1 MEKTYMHTGIPVA
14 EKMDGMTYMEGLKVW
29 ICNNDEYKIEYL
41 YWERNTPAAWRM
53 IAETHVAYKV
63 ADVDAAVKEAI
74 AASPDPAAAQVMYF
88 MGLAFVTIFFNV
100 IPVFSAGPFRAGM
113 TYVIRGFVR
122 REPVFV
128 WHDYITK
135 TRSNLKLGIQA
146 MLINGV
152 AGVIGVKPI
161 HLTKGDESE
170 SVPEPSEMTIDI
182 GADSQEEALAAVSY
196 GDSVTFAADF
206 TKNGSTVRSK
216 AIDDRF
222 GCCVLI
228 QLIKS
233 DLPYDAD
240 FVFVVQE
247 EVGLRGAK
255 TAAYTVDPQFAI
267 VIEATTSAEIPE
279 IDKQKQVC
287 NLGEGAVI
295 SLMDRRTIYD
305 KEMVAMALSTAEKLG
320 VKAQLKRAVAGGN
333 DAGSIHQSRGGVRT
347 LAVSLACRYLHA
359 PDTVASVR
367 DCDSMLELA
376 KALCAEIA
384 GGALPV

>member
-1 MEKTYMHTGIPVA
+1 MFDFSLLQRLCEARGISGDEGAVRDLIIDEIKDHAEYRVDNLGNLLVHKKGKAPAKARLMLSAHMDEVGLMVTDITSEGFLKFHEVGGIDRRVLPGKQVA
-14 EKMDGMTYMEGLKVW
+14 VGK
-29 ICNNDEYKIEYL
+29 
-41 YWERNTPAAWRM
+41 
-53 IAETHVAYKV
+53 
-63 ADVDAAVKEAI
+63 
-74 AASPDPAAAQVMYF
+74 
-88 MGLAFVTIFFNV
+88 
-100 IPVFSAGPFRAGM
+100 
-113 TYVIRGFVR
+113 
-122 REPVFV
+122 
-128 WHDYITK
+128 
-135 TRSNLKLGIQA
+135 
-146 MLINGV
+146 NGV

-305 KEMVAMALSTAEKLG
+305 KEMVALALSTAEKLG
-320 VKAQLKRAVAGGN
+320 VKVQLKRAVAGGN

-347 LAVSLACRYLHA
+347 LAVSLACRYLHS